1 MADQYIDQLTEE
13 TAPATG
19 DLALIEQADLST
31 ENKITLANLWK
42 IINAFTS
49 LGAADDSADAIA
61 IYDATAA
68 AVKTITLANLW
79 KAINALTAMTDVASG
94 DSIAVYDASGSAAK
108 KATMLEA
115 AAGMGRIVQLPAIEW
130 TTNCSTGDGKFY
142 IVIPSYLN
150 GLDMIGVHAKVITAG
165 TTGTMDIQIRNVT
178 QAADMLTVKITID
191 SGELGSD
198 TALTPPTIDTNND
211 DVASFDTIAIDIDA
225 IHSGTAAKGLLVTLV
240 FG

>member
-61 IYDATAA
+61 IYDATASS
-68 AVKTITLANLW
+68 VKTITLANLW

-115 AAGMGRIVQLPAIEW
+115 AAGM
-130 TTNCSTGDGKFY
+130 
-142 IVIPSYLN
+142 
-150 GLDMIGVHAKVITAG
+150 
-165 TTGTMDIQIRNVT
+165 
-178 QAADMLTVKITID
+178 
-191 SGELGSD
+191 
-198 TALTPPTIDTNND
+198 
-211 DVASFDTIAIDIDA
+211 
-225 IHSGTAAKGLLVTLV
+225 
-240 FG
+240 

>member
-31 ENKITLANLWK
+31 ENK
-42 IINAFTS
+42 
-49 LGAADDSADAIA
+49 
-61 IYDATAA
+61 
-68 AVKTITLANLW
+68 ITLANLW

-115 AAGMGRIVQLPAIEW
+115 AAGMGRIVQLPVIEW

-142 IVIPSYLN
+142 IVVPSYLN
-150 GLDMIGVHAKVITAG
+150 GLDLIGVHAKVITAG

-178 QAADMLTVKITID
+178 QAADMLTVKITI
-191 SGELGSD
+191 
-198 TALTPPTIDTNND
+198 
-211 DVASFDTIAIDIDA
+211 
-225 IHSGTAAKGLLVTLV
+225 
-240 FG
+240 